1 MTAVKMILNNID
13 ILIIIEIESNF
24 SIIYHYKI
32 SNDPSNFEIRND
44 MLTVS
49 LAEYVAS
56 GWMLLTFSCGE
67 M

>member
-13 ILIIIEIESNF
+13 IHIIIEIESNF

-32 SNDPSNFEIRND
+32 SNDPSDFEIRND

>member
-1 MTAVKMILNNID
+1 MTAVKMILNKRD
-13 ILIIIEIESNF
+13 ILIIIEIESNL

>member
-13 ILIIIEIESNF
+13 ILIIIKIESNF

-32 SNDPSNFEIRND
+32 SNDPSDFEIRND